1 MKIHSKFR
9 LSQYSIFAA
18 TFLIC
23 KDGYSEAIYTD
34 IDPDI
39 VLSADNDYF
48 NIDMDNDGLFDFK
61 LWKSSGPFYSYW
73 SEHLSYAYY
82 MAMAPWQSG
91 DKIAGLKSVI
101 DPSYGGFTQYFP
113 FVLTSMQQIDEG
125 LSFQNNNFEVLAYII
140 NSDGGV
146 SQANG
151 GNWLTGVESKFI
163 GVQFKDTSD
172 CFHFGW
178 IRCSITA
185 EASSLVIHDYAYE
198 TKCETGIMAG
208 DIIGDTTT
216 VGITEAVLIEPKIYS
231 YSGTIIVNIDKQ
243 LLGANFSIT
252 NLEGKLVNS
261 GCLNDLNNIFTS
273 IQGDRMY
280 IITLEKGTYKYSKNI
295 ILF

>member
-1 MKIHSKFR
+1 MKNHSKFR

-39 VLSADNDYF
+39 VLSVDNDYF
-48 NIDMDNDGLFDFK
+48 NIDMDNDGLLDFK
-61 LWKSSGPFYSYW
+61 LWKSSGSFYSYW

-82 MAMAPWQSG
+82 TAMAPWQSG

-113 FVLTSMQQIDEG
+113 FALTTMQLINDD
-125 LSFQNNNFEVLAYII
+125 LSFQNNNFEILAYKIR
-140 NSDGGV
+140 NDDGG
-146 SQANG
+146 G
-151 GNWLTGVESKFI
+151 GPSGGEWFYNEGDYFI
-163 GVQFKDTSD
+163 GVLFIDSMACK
-172 CFHFGW
+172 HYGW
-178 IRCSITA
+178 IRCQALGAADTLI
-185 EASSLVIHDYAYE
+185 IKDFAYE
-198 TKCETGIMAG
+198 NKCEIGIIAG
-208 DIIGDTTT
+208 DTIGDTTT
-216 VGITEAVLIEPKIYS
+216 VGITEAVLIEPTIYS